1 MCNIGGMLSRTA
13 TDRFELFSCR
23 FNFNR
28 AGCMRLYGAEFFWSR
43 GEYQTRS
50 SLGGQS
56 VGKMWKGRRNEHRAD
71 VHCVKNLAR
80 ETRRMG
86 GSRRYRYKC
95 AVLTGQR
102 KTNSV
107 PACVGKF
114 LKHAASPDKCS
125 RDEIEPASFCFA
137 AVKNYTDSQYRKENH
152 FSAGTLSN
160 YTTSF
165 IPQLWFS
172 SETFSATLQLCFAK
186 HSRFIKVNEGM
197 NKSSFLFAFLALN
210 ARGRV

>member
-1 MCNIGGMLSRTA
+1 MA
-13 TDRFELFSCR
+13 
-23 FNFNR
+23 
-28 AGCMRLYGAEFFWSR
+28 
-43 GEYQTRS
+43 
-50 SLGGQS
+50 
-56 VGKMWKGRRNEHRAD
+56 
-71 VHCVKNLAR
+71 
-80 ETRRMG
+80 

-186 HSRFIKVNEGM
+186 HSRFIKVKGWTGVRFYLRSRFKRERACLILDECPLQVAN
-197 NKSSFLFAFLALN
+197 NSRDRIYLLFPFAFCILNKLRVSFPSLSFKDNFMGFVQRN
-210 ARGRV
+210 ARVMR